1 MPQGKLLDFF
11 KSRTPAPFGS
21 AAPSTEASLNEDE
34 AQVCEEIHSTQRPAR
49 ATRPTKPLATGLDSR
64 QTSGP
69 TDANATDASGPN
81 TESQL
86 PGLMIVAVQPDHL
99 PALKRLTGNLLPVK
113 YPNNFFDGAVSEEI
127 PAKFSRVA
135 LIDGKPVGWIR
146 CRLDPFPEPTVPPS
160 MTKPIY
166 NRIYVQA
173 LCVLAPYR
181 GLGIATSLL
190 SAVTASPLAAN
201 HDVAHVYAHV
211 WESNEEALE
220 WYDMRSF
227 ERIMKVEQYYRKLRP
242 DGAWIVKKDLDRT

>member
-1 MPQGKLLDFF
+1 MPQDTLLDFF
-11 KSRTPAPFGS
+11 KSQTPGPFGS
-21 AAPSTEASLNEDE
+21 AAASTEASLNEDE
-34 AQVCEEIHSTQRPAR
+34 LEVREKSHSMQRPTR
-49 ATRPTKPLATGLDSR
+49 ATRSTKPLATGLESR

-69 TDANATDASGPN
+69 TDAKAANASGPN

-86 PGLMIVAVQPDHL
+86 PGLMIVGVQPDHL

-113 YPNNFFDGAVSEEI
+113 YPGKFFDGAVSEEI

-160 MTKPIY
+160 KTKPIY

-181 GLGIATSLL
+181 GLGVATSLL
-190 SAVTASPLAAN
+190 GAVTASPLPAN

-220 WYDMRSF
+220 WYDMRGF
-227 ERIMKVEQYYRKLRP
+227 DRIMKVEQYYRKLRP
-242 DGAWIVKKDLDRT
+242 GGAWIVKKDLDST